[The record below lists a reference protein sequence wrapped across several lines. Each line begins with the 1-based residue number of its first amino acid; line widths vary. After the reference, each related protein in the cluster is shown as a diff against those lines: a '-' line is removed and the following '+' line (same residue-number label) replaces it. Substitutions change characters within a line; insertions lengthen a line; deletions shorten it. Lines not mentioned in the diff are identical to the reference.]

1 MLQWV
6 VHAESWFE
14 WNSFLSGILN
24 KVLKNAQYGEVLE
37 RNVTNPLVRLCG
49 RKIEAKQSIQRFKM
63 ISIQPRTGI
72 NIRSIDS

>member
-24 KVLKNAQYGEVLE
+24 KVLKNAQFGEVLE
-37 RNVTNPLVRLCG
+37 RNVTDPLVRLWG
-49 RKIEAKQSIQRFKM
+49 RKIEAKQSIQWLKM
-63 ISIQPRTGI
+63 VSIKPRTRI
-72 NIRSIDS
+72 IIQNTDS